1 MTNIAAVL
9 NAIYTTTVAV
19 NELLQTA
26 QMATALVQQAQA
38 ENRDITN
45 EELSTFVQSR
55 KESEAALDQILGII
69 R

>member
-55 KESEAALDQILGII
+55 KESEVALDQILGII

>member
-1 MTNIAAVL
+1 MTNIAVIL